1 MSLTYRSYKLVTRM
15 YLQQLIDRSNEN
27 CHFYN
32 CTFCKEV
39 KEIKLQ
45 LFEKGYQTFN
55 KDVES
60 WEICEVSG
68 KVTIS
73 PSPP

>member
-1 MSLTYRSYKLVTRM
+1 M

-68 KVTIS
+68 KVTFLHLLLDVES
-73 PSPP
+73 CCCRV